1 MKSLI
6 TPKYALATL
15 AIHGSE
21 SNKGKSEPVTL
32 PIYQSST
39 YVFPHTDAMERC
51 IVHREMSQHEYVR
64 FGNPAQDVLNER
76 LALLESAEDALVFSS
91 GMAAITNA
99 ILAVVK
105 KGDEVIAPATLYG
118 QTLCFLRKGLP
129 GEHGIHS
136 RFLMVEDLCALEKHV
151 SPRTKLLYFESPT
164 NPNLQIIDIEE
175 IVKQARDL
183 GLRTMIDNT
192 FATPVNQRPITL
204 GVDYVVHS
212 CTKYLGGHSD
222 VLAGVAVGPK
232 DFIRECNERMH
243 MYGPTLDPFASFL
256 LLRSLKT
263 LEVRIQRQNGN
274 AMKLAEFLRNH
285 PKIEKVHYPGLPD
298 DPFHNIAKKQMRGYG
313 GIVSIVIKGG
323 KEEAMKVVD
332 SLELCL
338 NATSLGGVETLV
350 SIPVISSHAWQT
362 PDELAQ
368 AKILPQM
375 IRFSVGL
382 EDPQD
387 IIRDIDKALN
397 KI

>member
-1 MKSLI
+1 MTS
-6 TPKYALATL
+6 KYALATL

-21 SNKGKSEPVTL
+21 SNKGKSRPVTE

-39 YVFPHTDAMERC
+39 YVFPNTDAMERR
-51 IVHREMSQHEYVR
+51 IVHREMNQHEYVR

-76 LALLESAEDALVFSS
+76 LALLESAENALVFSS

-99 ILAVVK
+99 ILSVVK

-118 QTLCFLRKGLP
+118 QTLNFLRKRLP
-129 GEHGIHS
+129 EEYGIHS
-136 RFLMVEDLCALEKHV
+136 RFLMVEDLYALEKHV
-151 SPRTKLLYFESPT
+151 SPQTRLLYFESPT
-164 NPNLQIIDIEE
+164 NPILQIIDIEQ
-175 IVKQARDL
+175 VAGQARDL
-183 GLRTMIDNT
+183 GLKTMIDNT
-192 FATPVNQRPITL
+192 FATPVNQQPITM

-212 CTKYLGGHSD
+212 GTKYLGGHSD
-222 VLAGVAVGPK
+222 VLAGAAMGSK
-232 DFIRECNERMH
+232 DFIHECSERMH

-263 LEVRIQRQNGN
+263 LEVRIQRQNEN
-274 AMKLAEFLRNH
+274 AMKLAEFVRDH
-285 PKIEKVHYPGLPD
+285 TKVEKVHYPGLSD
-298 DPFHNIAKKQMRGYG
+298 DPFHIIAKKQMKGFG
-313 GIVSIVIKGG
+313 GIVTIVTKGG
-323 KEEAMKVVD
+323 KKEAMKVVD
-332 SLELCL
+332 NLELCM

-387 IIRDIDKALN
+387 IIRDVDQALK

>member
-1 MKSLI
+1 MAL
-6 TPKYALATL
+6 KYGLATRS
-15 AIHGSE
+15 IHGSE
-21 SNKGKSEPVTL
+21 SNKGKSEPVTV

-39 YVFPHTDAMERC
+39 YIFPNTDAMERC
-51 IVHREMSQHEYVR
+51 IVHREMNQHEYVR

-91 GMAAITNA
+91 GVAAITNA
-99 ILAVVK
+99 ILSVVK

-118 QTLCFLRKGLP
+118 QTLNFLRKVLP
-129 GEHGIHS
+129 EEYGIHS
-136 RFLMVEDLCALEKHV
+136 KFLMVEDLYTLERHV
-151 SPRTKLLYFESPT
+151 SPRTRLLYFESPT
-164 NPNLQIIDIEE
+164 NPILQIIDIEE
-175 IVKQARDL
+175 IAKQARAL
-183 GLRTMIDNT
+183 GLKTMIDNT
-192 FATPVNQRPITL
+192 FATPVNQQPITM

-212 CTKYLGGHSD
+212 GTKYLGGHSD
-222 VLAGVAVGPK
+222 VLAGAAVGPK
-232 DFIRECNERMH
+232 GFIHECNERMH

-263 LEVRIQRQNGN
+263 LEVRILRQNEN

-285 PKIEKVHYPGLPD
+285 QKVEKIHYPGLPD
-298 DPFHNIAKKQMRGYG
+298 DPFHNIAKKQMKGYG
-313 GIVSIVIKGG
+313 GMVNIVVKGG
-323 KEEAMKVVD
+323 KKEAMKVVD
-332 SLELCL
+332 NLELCL

-362 PDELAQ
+362 QEELAL

-387 IIRDIDKALN
+387 IIRDVDQALN